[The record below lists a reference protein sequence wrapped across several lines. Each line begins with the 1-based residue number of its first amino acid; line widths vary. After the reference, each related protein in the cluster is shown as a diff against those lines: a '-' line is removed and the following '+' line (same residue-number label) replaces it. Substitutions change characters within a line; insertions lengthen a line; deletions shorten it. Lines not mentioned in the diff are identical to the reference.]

1 MHFSG
6 KTLCLNSPKCKKKL
20 GGCWNWWEGGEG
32 VCWLWQFCWLWQYP
46 NFVQNGLP
54 NKSITYYEITILKSE
69 SIQDKDLLSANK
81 PIPVHGNLNELRNR
95 QSVEEVLTKLSF
107 GVQMF
112 QSLTGGSCQLN
123 WCPGQICVCPSC
135 PAALCWSHHLHSSS
149 SSTFIQTFSAIS
161 ALTGQS
167 SLFVR
172 FLRKK

>member
-6 KTLCLNSPKCKKKL
+6 KTLCWEKSKMQKRKCVFKL
-20 GGCWNWWEGGEG
+20 TGGGRG
-32 VCWLWQFCWLWQYP
+32 VCWLWQYP

-149 SSTFIQTFSAIS
+149 YATFHNQTFSAIS